1 MSSSS
6 SVTTTNPLA
15 LFARDPMYGSVY
27 DILQRPYIGS
37 WGDANVEYAR
47 IRQPN
52 AWKELR
58 ELLAAKPTQDSQA
71 KAAELVKEI
80 NSLSAD
86 LGDTSAKSATSGLAA
101 ETVVKLWMPP
111 VKAAVP
117 KSSGPKPS
125 ASKAGAKKVMN
136 TFAALAESDDEDGDE

>member
-1 MSSSS
+1 MSST
-6 SVTTTNPLA
+6 SVSTTNPLA
-15 LFARDPMYGSVY
+15 LFATDPMYGSVY

-47 IRQPN
+47 IRQPI

-58 ELLAAKPTQDSQA
+58 EVLAAKPTQENQA
-71 KAAELVKEI
+71 RAADLVKQI
-80 NSLSAD
+80 VTLSAD

-111 VKAAVP
+111 AKAVVP
-117 KSSGPKPS
+117 KSSGPKP
-125 ASKAGAKKVMN
+125 AAKKVMN